1 MRLCKIMAGEGLWN
15 NTPKKK
21 DGVSSV
27 FLFRVLNGFLIP

>member
-21 DGVSSV
+21 DGVFCV
-27 FLFRVLNGFLIP
+27 LFRVLNGFLIP